1 MVELNVTCACWP
13 PRHSPAAQDAVNW
26 EAGQQV
32 AVTTTIW
39 KDEQENQ
46 NEVGGG

>member
-1 MVELNVTCACWP
+1 M
-13 PRHSPAAQDAVNW
+13 QDAVNW

-32 AVTTTIW
+32 SVMTTIW

-46 NEVGGG
+46 NEVCAGSEGAAAELTLAHW